1 VFVDRWGRW
10 CSSIGGGDG
19 VRRNGGGDGVRR
31 SVGAM
36 VFVGSVGGDGWEGGS
51 VGAMGGKVERD
62 VR

>member
-1 VFVDRWGRW
+1 MFVDRWGAMVFV
-10 CSSIGGGDG
+10 G
-19 VRRNGGGDGVRR
+19 